1 MLEPLFNKAAGRFP
15 VFGLN
20 TSISQNQYLC
30 VSSMNARKR
39 PATLLKKRVQHKVF
53 SVNITKFLRASI
65 LKNFCKP
72 LLLWFI
78 RRTMQSSATE

>member
-30 VSSMNARKR
+30 VFSMNARKR
-39 PATLLKKRVQHKVF
+39 PATLLKRGSNTRF
-53 SVNITKFLRASI
+53 FL
-65 LKNFCKP
+65 
-72 LLLWFI
+72 
-78 RRTMQSSATE
+78 